1 MRDNWEDLA
10 NAIVVQ
16 AANDYRRALRVLKA
30 HSSYAPAAKVKTEV
44 EQFFRSEWYR
54 SLSSVDGE
62 VLIKRLNAE
71 V

>member
-30 HSSYAPAAKVKTEV
+30 HPNYSPAAKVKTEV

-54 SLSSVDGE
+54 SLSGVEGE
-62 VLIKRLNAE
+62 VLIKGLNAE

>member
-30 HSSYAPAAKVKTEV
+30 HPNYSPAAKVKTEV

-54 SLSSVDGE
+54 SLSGVEGE
-62 VLIKRLNAE
+62 VLIKGLNAE
-71 V
+71 A

>member
-30 HSSYAPAAKVKTEV
+30 HPSYASAVKVKTEV

>member
-30 HSSYAPAAKVKTEV
+30 HPSYAPAVKVKTEV

>member
-30 HSSYAPAAKVKTEV
+30 HPNYSPAAKVKKEV